1 MADEKKTQQYIVAS
15 EHTVVGRTGGPSDTL
30 APGERV
36 LVDPEAASHK
46 FLVAQLEAGD
56 PAYSHLSLVDVSYED
71 EAKQNQEREEQL
83 AKAAKIA
90 AEAREEELK
99 QAQEAQQEQEDLQN
113 QRYEDGAPSAT
124 EGTDF
129 PPVDEEAISL
139 AKQSGAASRASTQED
154 AVEESPKRG
163 RRSGRS

>member
-99 QAQEAQQEQEDLQN
+99 QEQEDLQN